1 MATSGQVQAA
11 NLPAV
16 GADFSVIGVRRAHH
30 GDIMREAAQLA
41 DAGKLKPPV
50 DPRRFSLATTGDAF
64 SRGRRPSRR
73 GQDRGRTRG
82 VSCGLCSRLLHHNSA
97 GWG

>member
-1 MATSGQVQAA
+1 MATSGQMQAA

-16 GADFSVIGVRRAHH
+16 GADFSVSRARRAQH

-50 DPRRFSLATTGDAF
+50 DPRRFSLATTGDAY
-64 SRGRRPSRR
+64 RAVD
-73 GQDRGRTRG
+73 DRTA
-82 VSCGLCSRLLHHNSA
+82 A
-97 GWG
+97 GKIVVEPAA